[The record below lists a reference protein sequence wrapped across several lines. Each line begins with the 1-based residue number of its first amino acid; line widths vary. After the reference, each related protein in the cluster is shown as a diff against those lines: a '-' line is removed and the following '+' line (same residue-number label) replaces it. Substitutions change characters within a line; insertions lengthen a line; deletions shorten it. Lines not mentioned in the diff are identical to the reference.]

1 MSANRSSREKAFRP
15 EALVMRVAI
24 VVPCKEENKSVI
36 TGGHV

>member
-1 MSANRSSREKAFRP
+1 MSENRSSREKVFRP

-24 VVPCKEENKSVI
+24 VVPFKGENKSVI